1 MAELMVLPRNEDGIG
16 LAVALLKQRF
26 GDRLHI
32 KVAPGQSAAVQTRLV
47 SQIPAAGGRIERLE
61 EIAPLLE
68 DVFIDL
74 TGTASSMTVTADAGV
89 GR

>member
-1 MAELMVLPRNEDGIG
+1 MPAPVSALRQ
-16 LAVALLKQRF
+16 VARRDPDVQDVQRF